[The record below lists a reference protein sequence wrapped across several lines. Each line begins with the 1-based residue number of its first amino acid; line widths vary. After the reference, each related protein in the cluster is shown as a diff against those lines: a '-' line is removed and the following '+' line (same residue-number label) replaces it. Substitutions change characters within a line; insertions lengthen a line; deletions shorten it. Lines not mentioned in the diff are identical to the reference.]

1 MHVAPELGRYDMI
14 IGVDLLEEL
23 QIDLK
28 FSNMSIEC
36 GLSGTAIP
44 MRPRECTLEES
55 FFAQDLSST
64 NSPVEESAARLK
76 CILDA
81 KYEPVDLGR
90 EVEKCTNLNIEEK
103 DNYSNYLR
111 NIRTI

>member
-23 QIDLK
+23 QRDLK

-36 GLSGTAIP
+36 GLSGTVIP

-55 FFAQDLSST
+55 FLPKTYHQPILQWK
-64 NSPVEESAARLK
+64 SPLHV
-76 CILDA
+76 
-81 KYEPVDLGR
+81 
-90 EVEKCTNLNIEEK
+90 
-103 DNYSNYLR
+103 
-111 NIRTI
+111 

>member
-36 GLSGTAIP
+36 GLSGTVIT

-55 FFAQDLSST
+55 FFA
-64 NSPVEESAARLK
+64 
-76 CILDA
+76 
-81 KYEPVDLGR
+81 
-90 EVEKCTNLNIEEK
+90 
-103 DNYSNYLR
+103 
-111 NIRTI
+111 